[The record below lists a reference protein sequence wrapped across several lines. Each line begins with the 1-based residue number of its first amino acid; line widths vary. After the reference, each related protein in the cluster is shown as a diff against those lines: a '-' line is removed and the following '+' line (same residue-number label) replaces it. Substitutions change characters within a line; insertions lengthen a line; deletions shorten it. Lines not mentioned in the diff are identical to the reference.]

1 MLSRIAESLF
11 WIGRYVERADHTARM
26 VQTQLR
32 VIAEDTT
39 RDEAEMCRNLL
50 ALMSISIAPDQPQPT
65 AADLLRL
72 LCWDPGEPSSIFSSW
87 DAARDNARRAREVIP
102 LEVWESINTTWQK
115 LPARRFNVVKAYS
128 FLDWARDRSALVQG
142 LARSTM
148 VRDDGWQ
155 FFLLGRC
162 LEQIDMTSRMVAS
175 ASPTTGSANWP
186 SVLRGLGGYDAFL
199 RTYKGLYSDLEA
211 AEFLLVDARF
221 PRSVMHGLVA
231 AQQCLTKVTVA
242 NPSRSEKSGEA
253 ARLLGRLRARLEYTP
268 IQEILSDL
276 DDEMNG
282 VQGVSAAVADV
293 VDTTFFAAA
302 DQTDWIREG
311 TR

>member
-32 VIAEDTT
+32 VIAEDAS
-39 RDEAEMCRNLL
+39 RDEAEACSNLL
-50 ALMSISIAPDQPQPT
+50 ALMSIRIPSHQPEPA

-72 LCWDPGEPSSIFSSW
+72 LCWDAREPTSIFHSW
-87 DAARDNARRAREVIP
+87 AAARDNARRAREVIP

-115 LPARRFNVVKAYS
+115 LPTRQFNIVRAYS
-128 FLDWARDRSALVQG
+128 FLDWARDRSALVNG

-155 FFLLGRC
+155 FYLLGRC

-186 SVLRGLGGYDAFL
+186 SVLRGVGGYDAFL

-221 PRSVMHGLVA
+221 PRSVMHGVVA

-242 NPSRSEKSGEA
+242 NPSRTEKSGEA

-268 IQEILSDL
+268 IQEILSAL

-282 VQGVSAAVADV
+282 VQGVSAAVAEV
-293 VDTTFFAAA
+293 VDKTFFAAA
-302 DQTDWIREG
+302 DQTDWIWEG